1 MFIDTNP
8 FTILQNGWNNG
19 VKLWTFDECSGA
31 FQDKVPP
38 DIDFIDEVVIQCV
51 VLDVKTLF

>member
-8 FTILQNGWNNG
+8 FTILQSGWNNG
-19 VKLWTFDECSGA
+19 VKLWTFYECSEA

-38 DIDFIDEVVIQCV
+38 DIDFINEVVIQCA